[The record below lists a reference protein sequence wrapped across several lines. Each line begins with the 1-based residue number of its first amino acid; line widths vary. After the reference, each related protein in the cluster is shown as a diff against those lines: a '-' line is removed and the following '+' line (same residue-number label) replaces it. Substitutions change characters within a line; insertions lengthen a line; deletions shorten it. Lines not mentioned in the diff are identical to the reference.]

1 MFGAQGGF
9 GYFGMLGGG
18 GQSTQVQVLQAGT
31 IGCAEHGANIEGAA
45 DVVEQDF
52 NCWARWRLAAARV
65 VIVGVADGGDHGG
78 RAAAARA
85 SLPQLARC
93 RGGKT
98 KTTQAVAALTDDFR
112 HGLILSSCSKMQY
125 NLNMNAWSDGFAPV
139 LLAWLAFLGG
149 LLWLLKIG
157 FRRGRLF
164 WGMVALTGALGV
176 VTVLVKLQLWGGAW
190 LMLDGVLI
198 ACAIAFPMMLQR
210 LRRQRAEID
219 RLERIV
225 EARSDRVTAL
235 GHEIRTPLAMIKGA
249 SDLLLEG
256 KPGPLTEHQ
265 LNFVRTVNQNCEQ
278 MILLAE
284 DLLVQ
289 ARIEAGLFKLR
300 LERLDLKDLIY
311 RIVKDARTIAEQRG
325 QTIRID
331 APQVMTPVHV
341 DPRLIRQAMMN
352 LLTNAS
358 RHTSH
363 GGHIYVSLAEND
375 DRVVV
380 SVMDDGAGMS
390 AEEKNKLFQR
400 FSSGRPLGDG
410 TGMGLVITRQII
422 ELHGGIM
429 MVDTTLGKGTMF
441 LFSIPRL
448 QVDDER

>member
-1 MFGAQGGF
+1 MQVWSPGF
-9 GYFGMLGGG
+9 VTLLLG
-18 GQSTQVQVLQAGT
+18 
-31 IGCAEHGANIEGAA
+31 
-45 DVVEQDF
+45 
-52 NCWARWRLAAARV
+52 
-65 VIVGVADGGDHGG
+65 
-78 RAAAARA
+78 
-85 SLPQLARC
+85 
-93 RGGKT
+93 
-98 KTTQAVAALTDDFR
+98 
-112 HGLILSSCSKMQY
+112 
-125 NLNMNAWSDGFAPV
+125 
-139 LLAWLAFLGG
+139 WLAFLTG
-149 LLWLLKIG
+149 LGWLVWRG

-164 WGMVALTGALGV
+164 WMMVG
-176 VTVLVKLQLWGGAW
+176 VTVLLGGAALLAAFQEW
-190 LMLDGVLI
+190 LGAWWMVGGVLMG
-198 ACAIAFPMMLQR
+198 CAVLFAALLRQM
-210 LRRQRAEID
+210 RRQRAEIA

-265 LNFVRTVNQNCEQ
+265 LNFVQTISQNCEQ

-289 ARIEAGLFKLR
+289 ARIEAGLFHLR

-311 RIVKDARTIAEQRG
+311 RIVKDARTIAGQRN
-325 QTIRID
+325 QMIHID
-331 APQVMTPVHV
+331 APQVMAAVHI
-341 DPRLIRQAMMN
+341 DPRLLRQAMMN

-375 DRVVV
+375 DRIVV

-390 AEEKNKLFQR
+390 LEEKRNLFQR

-410 TGMGLVITRQII
+410 TGMGLVITRKII
-422 ELHGGIM
+422 ELHGGEI
-429 MVDTTLGKGTMF
+429 MVDTTLGRGTNI
-441 LFSIPRL
+441 LFSVPRW

>member
-1 MFGAQGGF
+1 
-9 GYFGMLGGG
+9 
-18 GQSTQVQVLQAGT
+18 
-31 IGCAEHGANIEGAA
+31 
-45 DVVEQDF
+45 
-52 NCWARWRLAAARV
+52 
-65 VIVGVADGGDHGG
+65 
-78 RAAAARA
+78 
-85 SLPQLARC
+85 
-93 RGGKT
+93 
-98 KTTQAVAALTDDFR
+98 
-112 HGLILSSCSKMQY
+112 
-125 NLNMNAWSDGFAPV
+125 
-139 LLAWLAFLGG
+139 
-149 LLWLLKIG
+149 
-157 FRRGRLF
+157 
-164 WGMVALTGALGV
+164 
-176 VTVLVKLQLWGGAW
+176 
-190 LMLDGVLI
+190 
-198 ACAIAFPMMLQR
+198 
-210 LRRQRAEID
+210 
-219 RLERIV
+219 
-225 EARSDRVTAL
+225 
-235 GHEIRTPLAMIKGA
+235 
-249 SDLLLEG
+249 
-256 KPGPLTEHQ
+256 
-265 LNFVRTVNQNCEQ
+265 
-278 MILLAE
+278 
-284 DLLVQ
+284 LLVQ